1 MRPLRS
7 LLPAILAVALL
18 GVTTACAS
26 SSGSSGKAAAGS
38 AGATSGGSAAT
49 RIVQTSKGAI
59 KVPATA
65 HRIVTIQP
73 AAFSTLIDLGDADS
87 IVGVYDEGTQYV
99 SPRYRAL
106 YDKTAKIGDKG
117 QVDLEKIL
125 NLKPDLIVGA
135 DFDWNTKNYQQLSAI
150 APMVVAPVDSWQSM
164 TKAFAEAVGRTD
176 QMQALSAQ
184 LTTKQADIKKQY
196 APQLAKYKWDIL
208 QGGFDP
214 GQYWIY
220 GPGSDVGSILAGAG
234 VQFATAST
242 QTPADDNRSVSYEQI
257 SLLNDADVIGY
268 YSDSG
273 SSAPT
278 NNGPQ
283 LFAQAGFKALPAVKA
298 QRVVAIPDFL
308 PGGYGDALAVLDELT
323 AGLKTLPA
331 AS

>member
-164 TKAFAEAVGRTD
+164 TKAFAEAEIGR
-176 QMQALSAQ
+176 AH
-184 LTTKQADIKKQY
+184 
-196 APQLAKYKWDIL
+196 
-208 QGGFDP
+208 
-214 GQYWIY
+214 
-220 GPGSDVGSILAGAG
+220 V
-234 VQFATAST
+234 
-242 QTPADDNRSVSYEQI
+242 
-257 SLLNDADVIGY
+257 
-268 YSDSG
+268 
-273 SSAPT
+273 
-278 NNGPQ
+278 
-283 LFAQAGFKALPAVKA
+283 
-298 QRVVAIPDFL
+298 
-308 PGGYGDALAVLDELT
+308 
-323 AGLKTLPA
+323 
-331 AS
+331 